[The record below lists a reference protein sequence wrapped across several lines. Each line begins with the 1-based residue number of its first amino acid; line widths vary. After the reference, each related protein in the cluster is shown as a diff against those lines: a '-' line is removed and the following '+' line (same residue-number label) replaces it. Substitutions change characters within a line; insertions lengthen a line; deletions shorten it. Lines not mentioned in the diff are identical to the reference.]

1 VIFNEQFL
9 SVMVFDVAAAGLR
22 HSRAPPDFWVRLGSL
37 RVFLGLMALN
47 GSKSGFIWV
56 RFGFVF

>member
-1 VIFNEQFL
+1 
-9 SVMVFDVAAAGLR
+9 MVAGFRLKVEGR
-22 HSRAPPDFWVRLGSL
+22 WGSKFGFVPSILGSL

-56 RFGFVF
+56 RFGFGLALFFKETQ